1 MPPAPEDWHE
11 RARALSPNGH
21 AFIDGRYVAAASGAT
36 FDCLS
41 PIDGR
46 SLAQV
51 ASTDAADVDLAVA
64 AARRA
69 FESGVWVR
77 QSPRERKRVL
87 LRFAELILEHGEELA
102 LLETLDMGKP
112 IADSLA
118 VDIPATARC
127 IAWYAEAID
136 KIYDEIAPTSHQA
149 LALVTREPVGVV
161 GAIVPWNV
169 PMFTAM
175 LKLAPAV
182 IAGCPVVLKPAPE
195 TPLSTNML
203 AELWAEAGFPEG
215 SLSVLPAG
223 REVGEYLVTHPGID
237 KVAFTGSTAAGR
249 RIAALCGE
257 RLRRFTLE
265 LGGKSAAIVL
275 DDANLATA
283 IPEIVGAGLMNNGQ
297 ACVAQ
302 TRILAPRSSYG
313 EVVDALEAQFRAQV
327 VGDPLDPATTIG
339 PLVARR
345 QQERVESYI
354 AKGIGEGA
362 RVVAGG
368 AQSSQPT
375 GWYVEPT
382 LFADVDNKMTIAQ
395 EEIFGPV
402 LSVIPYDT
410 VDEAV
415 AIANDSDY
423 GLSGSVFSADP
434 HRGLDVARRVRTGTT
449 NVNTFMLEFSAPF
462 GGYKDSGMGRELGE
476 QGLEA
481 YLESKSICLPADFPL
496 PE

>member
-1 MPPAPEDWHE
+1 MSHDNELFIGGEWVKPAGTATIEVVSPHTEQVIGAVPEATEADVD
-11 RARALSPNGH
+11 RAVDAARAL
-21 AFIDGRYVAAASGAT
+21 FDSGAYEALGAAERGAALAR
-36 FDCLS
+36 FS
-41 PIDGR
+41 A
-46 SLAQV
+46 SLLV
-51 ASTDAADVDLAVA
+51 AMDDAAKLIASEMGSPYSWAMMGQVLSTTMVA
-64 AARRA
+64 DYYVGLSQSYEFERIVPGVMGPVARR
-69 FESGVWVR
+69 
-77 QSPRERKRVL
+77 
-87 LRFAELILEHGEELA
+87 
-102 LLETLDMGKP
+102 
-112 IADSLA
+112 
-118 VDIPATARC
+118 
-127 IAWYAEAID
+127 
-136 KIYDEIAPTSHQA
+136 
-149 LALVTREPVGVV
+149 REPVGVV

-203 AELWAEAGFPEG
+203 AELWAEAGFPAG

-223 REVGEYLVTHPGID
+223 REVGEYLVTHRGID

-275 DDANLATA
+275 DDANLDTA
-283 IPEIVGAGLMNNGQ
+283 IPEIIGAGLMNNGQ

-313 EVVDALEAQFRAQV
+313 AVVDALEAQFRAQV

-345 QQERVESYI
+345 QQERVEGYI
-354 AKGIGEGA
+354 AKGVGEGA
-362 RVVAGG
+362 RLVAGG
-368 AQSSQPT
+368 GRPEQAT

-402 LSVIPYDT
+402 LSVIPFDT

-434 HRGLDVARRVRTGTT
+434 HRALDVARRVRTGTT

-476 QGLEA
+476 EGLEA

-496 PE
+496 PS

>member
-1 MPPAPEDWHE
+1 MVLSYGGIVMPRDNELFIGGEWVKPAGSATIEVVSPHTEQVIGVVPEAVE
-11 RARALSPNGH
+11 
-21 AFIDGRYVAAASGAT
+21 
-36 FDCLS
+36 
-41 PIDGR
+41 
-46 SLAQV
+46 
-51 ASTDAADVDLAVA
+51 ADVDKAVD
-64 AARRA
+64 AARRLFDSGA
-69 FESGVWVR
+69 YEAMGAPERGAALGRLSMSLLGLMDDAAKLIASEMGSPYSWAMMGQVLSTTMVADYYVGLAQTYEFERISQGV
-77 QSPRERKRVL
+77 
-87 LRFAELILEHGEELA
+87 
-102 LLETLDMGKP
+102 MGP
-112 IADSLA
+112 
-118 VDIPATARC
+118 VARR
-127 IAWYAEAID
+127 
-136 KIYDEIAPTSHQA
+136 
-149 LALVTREPVGVV
+149 REPIGVV